1 MDQNKY
7 LVNTSFQKSSGN
19 SNQSM
24 SVGGGYTLKNTSFG
38 NFFGFGGSIMNK
50 SRRAPL
56 TVMSAISKRAE
67 DSEYTVTGVQNM
79 DVFEIS
85 NFQDIIMKETFC
97 RLNKEKME
105 RVQKCKLITAVKTPY
120 SKSGRIDLEAFNK
133 IVKF

>member
-7 LVNTSFQKSSGN
+7 LDNMNFQKSSGN

-38 NFFGFGGSIMNK
+38 NFFGFSGSIMNK

-56 TVMSAISKRAE
+56 TVMSAIHKRAE
-67 DSEYTVTGVQNM
+67 NSEYTVTGIQMM
-79 DVFEIS
+79 DDSEIS
-85 NFQDIIMKETFC
+85 NYQDIIMRETFV

-120 SKSGRIDLEAFNK
+120 TKSGRIDLDAFNK
-133 IVKF
+133 IV

>member
-7 LVNTSFQKSSGN
+7 LGKMSYQKSPGN

-24 SVGGGYTLKNTSFG
+24 SVGGGFTLKNISFG

-50 SRRAPL
+50 SRRTPL
-56 TVMSAISKRAE
+56 TVMSAISKRAVN
-67 DSEYTVTGVQNM
+67 SEHTVTGDQNM
-79 DVFEIS
+79 NDFEIA
-85 NFQDIIMKETFC
+85 NFQDIIMKETFV

>member
-7 LVNTSFQKSSGN
+7 LDNMNFKKSSGN

-38 NFFGFGGSIMNK
+38 NFFGFSGSIMNK

-56 TVMSAISKRAE
+56 TVMSAIHKRAE
-67 DSEYTVTGVQNM
+67 NSEYTVTGIQIM
-79 DVFEIS
+79 DDSEIS
-85 NFQDIIMKETFC
+85 NYQDIIMRETFV

-120 SKSGRIDLEAFNK
+120 TKSGRIDLQAFNK
-133 IVKF
+133 IV